1 MKNNYK
7 SICRENTE
15 IPKKGVMF
23 LGGHP
28 NLIKKL
34 QQVYPKWDFIS
45 DDQLRRKASFKQDV
59 IFYWTGH
66 GSHQLM
72 EYVFTRA
79 SENAKI
85 LYVTATNLS
94 LLLNE
99 MNSAY
104 SAATA
109 S

>member
-1 MKNNYK
+1 MENAYK
-7 SICRENTE
+7 KRFQAIDT
-15 IPKKGVMF
+15 IPAKGVMF

-28 NLIKKL
+28 NLVKKL
-34 QQVYPKWDFIS
+34 QHLYPKWDFVS
-45 DDQLRRKASFKQDV
+45 DEQLRRRSSFKQQV

-72 EYVFTRA
+72 EYVYSRT
-79 SENAKI
+79 SGNAKV

-99 MNSAY
+99 MQTTYEAVLVG
-104 SAATA
+104 
-109 S
+109 

>member
-1 MKNNYK
+1 MKQT
-7 SICRENTE
+7 SIKNRQEATT
-15 IPKKGVMF
+15 IPTKGVMF

-28 NLIKKL
+28 NLVKKL
-34 QQVYPKWDFIS
+34 QRLYPKWEFVS
-45 DDQLRRKASFKQDV
+45 DEQLRRKVCFNQRI

-72 EYVFTRA
+72 EYVYSRRSTD
-79 SENAKI
+79 AKV

-99 MNSAY
+99 MNDTY
-104 SAATA
+104 QAAVV

>member
-1 MKNNYK
+1 MKNSCKN
-7 SICRENTE
+7 ICRKNTE

-45 DDQLRRKASFKQDV
+45 DEQLRRKASFKQDI

-72 EYVFTRA
+72 EYVFNRA
-79 SENAKI
+79 SENAKV

-99 MNSAY
+99 MNSVY
-104 SAATA
+104 SAAA
-109 S
+109 VS

>member
-1 MKNNYK
+1 MKNNSK
-7 SICRENTE
+7 SLCQDNTE

-28 NLIKKL
+28 NLVKKL

-45 DDQLRRKASFKQDV
+45 DKQLRHKASFKQDI

-72 EYVFTRA
+72 ECIFTRA
-79 SENAKI
+79 SDKAKVM
-85 LYVTATNLS
+85 YVTATNLS

-104 SAATA
+104 SAVAA

>member
-1 MKNNYK
+1 MKNNCK
-7 SICRENTE
+7 NTRQE
-15 IPKKGVMF
+15 SQIPSKGVMF

-28 NLIKKL
+28 NLVKKL

-45 DDQLRRKASFKQDV
+45 DEQLRRKTSFKQDI

-72 EYVFTRA
+72 EYVYSRVSSNTKVF
-79 SENAKI
+79 
-85 LYVTATNLS
+85 YVTATNLS

-99 MNSAY
+99 MSSAY
-104 SAATA
+104 SAVAA

>member
-1 MKNNYK
+1 MKNNCK
-7 SICRENTE
+7 SLYQENIE

-28 NLIKKL
+28 NLLKKL

-45 DDQLRRKASFKQDV
+45 DEQLRRKASFKQDI

-72 EYVFTRA
+72 EYVFTRV
-79 SENAKI
+79 SDKAKVM
-85 LYVTATNLS
+85 YVTATNLT

-99 MNSAY
+99 MNRAY
-104 SAATA
+104 GAVAAG
-109 S
+109 

>member
-1 MKNNYK
+1 MKNNCK
-7 SICRENTE
+7 SLCQENTE

-28 NLIKKL
+28 NLVKKL

-45 DDQLRRKASFKQDV
+45 DEQLRRKASFKQDI

-66 GSHQLM
+66 GSHTLM

-79 SENAKI
+79 SDNAKVM
-85 LYVTATNLS
+85 YVTATNIS
-94 LLLNE
+94 LLMEQMSN
-99 MNSAY
+99 AY
-104 SAATA
+104 SASAV

>member
-1 MKNNYK
+1 MKNNCK
-7 SICRENTE
+7 NIRQEAQ
-15 IPKKGVMF
+15 IPSKGVMF

-28 NLIKKL
+28 NLVKKL
-34 QQVYPKWDFIS
+34 QQVYPKWDFVS
-45 DDQLRRKASFKQDV
+45 DEQFRRKASFKQDI

-72 EYVFTRA
+72 EYVYSRT
-79 SENAKI
+79 SDNAKV

-99 MNSAY
+99 MSSAY
-104 SAATA
+104 STVAA

>member
-1 MKNNYK
+1 MKNNCK
-7 SICRENTE
+7 SLCQENTE

-28 NLIKKL
+28 NLVKKL

-45 DDQLRRKASFKQDV
+45 DEQLRRKASFKQDI

-72 EYVFTRA
+72 EYVFTRV
-79 SENAKI
+79 SDKAKVM
-85 LYVTATNLS
+85 YVTATNLT

-104 SAATA
+104 GAVAAG
-109 S
+109 

>member
-1 MKNNYK
+1 MKSNSK
-7 SICRENTE
+7 ATHHESK
-15 IPKKGVMF
+15 IPSKGVMF

-28 NLIKKL
+28 NLVKKL
-34 QQVYPKWDFIS
+34 QHVYPKWDFIS
-45 DDQLRRKASFKQDV
+45 DEQLRRKAAFKQDI

-79 SENAKI
+79 SDKAKVMH
-85 LYVTATNLS
+85 VTATNLS

-104 SAATA
+104 SAVAA

>member
-1 MKNNYK
+1 MKNNRQVL
-7 SICRENTE
+7 SQ
-15 IPKKGVMF
+15 IPSKGVMF

-34 QQVYPKWDFIS
+34 QRIYPKWDFIS
-45 DDQLRRKASFKQDV
+45 DEQIRRKAAFKQGV

-66 GSHQLM
+66 SSHQLM
-72 EYVFTRA
+72 EYVYSRA
-79 SENAKI
+79 SNDAKV

-99 MNSAY
+99 MNTAY
-104 SAATA
+104 SAVAA
-109 S
+109 N

>member
-1 MKNNYK
+1 MKTICNNAQQAAA
-7 SICRENTE
+7 N
-15 IPKKGVMF
+15 IPRKGVMF

-28 NLIKKL
+28 NLVKKL
-34 QQVYPKWDFIS
+34 QHLYPKWDFIS
-45 DDQLRRKASFKQDV
+45 DEQVRRKSSFNQSV

-72 EYVFTRA
+72 EYVYSRKA
-79 SENAKI
+79 DNAKV

-94 LLLNE
+94 LLLSE

-104 SAATA
+104 KAAA
-109 S
+109 VS

>member
-1 MKNNYK
+1 MKNNCK
-7 SICRENTE
+7 AARQEAQ
-15 IPKKGVMF
+15 IPNKGVMF

-28 NLIKKL
+28 NLVKKL

-45 DDQLRRKASFKQDV
+45 DEQVRRKSSFNQSV

-72 EYVFTRA
+72 EYVYSRT
-79 SENAKI
+79 SEHAKV

-94 LLLNE
+94 LLLKE
-99 MNSAY
+99 MSTAY
-104 SAATA
+104 SAVAA

>member
-1 MKNNYK
+1 MKTNCNSLCQK
-7 SICRENTE
+7 KTE

-28 NLIKKL
+28 NLVKKL

-45 DDQLRRKASFKQDV
+45 DEQLRRKASFKQDI

-72 EYVFTRA
+72 EYVFNRA

-99 MNSAY
+99 MNSAV
-104 SAATA
+104 AA

>member
-1 MKNNYK
+1 MKNNY
-7 SICRENTE
+7 ENTRQE
-15 IPKKGVMF
+15 AQIPSKGVMF

-28 NLIKKL
+28 NLVKKL

-45 DDQLRRKASFKQDV
+45 DEQLRRKVSFKQDV

-72 EYVFTRA
+72 EYVYSRT
-79 SENAKI
+79 SDNAKV

-99 MNSAY
+99 MSSAY
-104 SAATA
+104 SAVAA

>member
-1 MKNNYK
+1 MKNNCK
-7 SICRENTE
+7 NICQENTE

-28 NLIKKL
+28 NLVKKL

-45 DDQLRRKASFKQDV
+45 DEQLRRKASFKQNI

-66 GSHQLM
+66 GSHTLM

-79 SENAKI
+79 SDSAKVM
-85 LYVTATNLS
+85 YVTATNIS
-94 LLLNE
+94 LLME
-99 MNSAY
+99 QMNSAY
-104 SAATA
+104 NAVAA

>member
-1 MKNNYK
+1 MKKTTNNN
-7 SICRENTE
+7 RQDPNE
-15 IPKKGVMF
+15 IPKKDVMF

-28 NLIKKL
+28 NLVKKL
-34 QQVYPKWDFIS
+34 QQLYPKWDFVS
-45 DDQLRRKASFKQDV
+45 DEQFQRKSFFKQSI

-72 EYVFTRA
+72 KYVYART
-79 SENAKI
+79 SKSAKV

-104 SAATA
+104 QAVGIA
-109 S
+109 